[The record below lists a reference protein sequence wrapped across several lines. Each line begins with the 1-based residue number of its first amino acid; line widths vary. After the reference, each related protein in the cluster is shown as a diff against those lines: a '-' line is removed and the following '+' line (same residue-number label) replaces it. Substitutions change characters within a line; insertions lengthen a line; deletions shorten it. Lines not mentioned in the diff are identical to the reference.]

1 MPIYPT
7 NSPEEVEWVAGNAGA
22 RVIVCE
28 DGAQVAKVEEVS
40 ARLPEL
46 ETVVTIDAG
55 DGASAT
61 VLDDLRERGRK
72 GDPAALEQRTAAVE
86 PGDPF
91 TFVYTSGTT
100 GPPKGCVLS
109 HGNWRAVC
117 DMIKELNVVE
127 PGDLVYLYLPLCHVF
142 ARLVQLV
149 AYDLGGTIAYFG
161 GDTRQIVPELSD
173 VKPTYFPS
181 VPRIFEKIYS
191 MSTAGLEQ
199 ASDEKRER
207 FRETVKL
214 GVQVRRMRQ
223 RGEAVPEDLQQ
234 AFDKA
239 DEKIFQKVRAAFG
252 GSVREAT
259 TGAAPIAPDILEFFY
274 ASGIPV
280 LEGYGMTETTGVAT
294 ASTVDNF
301 KFGTVGRALPG
312 VQVKIADDG
321 EVLLKGAN
329 IFQGYYKNEE
339 ATRESLVDGWL
350 RTGDL
355 GHVDDEGYVQITGRK
370 KDIII
375 TAGGKNLTP
384 ANLEN
389 DLKGSRWVSQA
400 VMYGDRRPFPVAL
413 ITLDAEEIAQ
423 FAKENGLPGDMPS
436 LAKDPAVRALIQA
449 DLDRA
454 NAKYAQVEQIKKFA
468 ILDHDLS
475 QESGELT
482 PTLKVKRNVVNEKYA
497 DIFEGLY
504 SK

>member
-1 MPIYPT
+1 
-7 NSPEEVEWVAGNAGA
+7 
-22 RVIVCE
+22 
-28 DGAQVAKVEEVS
+28 
-40 ARLPEL
+40 
-46 ETVVTIDAG
+46 
-55 DGASAT
+55 
-61 VLDDLRERGRK
+61 
-72 GDPAALEQRTAAVE
+72 
-86 PGDPF
+86 
-91 TFVYTSGTT
+91 
-100 GPPKGCVLS
+100 
-109 HGNWRAVC
+109 
-117 DMIKELNVVE
+117 
-127 PGDLVYLYLPLCHVF
+127 
-142 ARLVQLV
+142 
-149 AYDLGGTIAYFG
+149 
-161 GDTRQIVPELSD
+161 
-173 VKPTYFPS
+173 
-181 VPRIFEKIYS
+181 

-214 GVQVRRMRQ
+214 GVEVRRMRR
-223 RGEAVPEDLQQ
+223 RGEPVPEDLQQ

-350 RTGDL
+350 RTGDI

-413 ITLDAEEIAQ
+413 ITLDAEEIVQ
-423 FAKENGLPGDMPS
+423 FAKENGLPGDMAS
-436 LAKDPAVRALIQA
+436 LAKDPAVRALIQT

-468 ILDHDLS
+468 ILDHDLT